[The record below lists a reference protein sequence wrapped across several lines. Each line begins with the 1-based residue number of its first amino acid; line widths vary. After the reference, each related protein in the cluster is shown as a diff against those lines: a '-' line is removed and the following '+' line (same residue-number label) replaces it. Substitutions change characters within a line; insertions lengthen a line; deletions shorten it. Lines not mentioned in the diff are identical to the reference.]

1 MNTYEFSM
9 ISFENLSLVQIFSQ
23 IVALIGGHTLG
34 ECDKANSGYRGPWLQ
49 DQEKSTFDN
58 KFYQVLANQSI
69 EFFGDVS
76 LFKVTLQIKSIKLP
90 LLNFSEHCQR
100 YRRRF

>member
-1 MNTYEFSM
+1 MTILLLKFCLK
-9 ISFENLSLVQIFSQ
+9 IIRILKLFSQ
-23 IVALIGGHTLG
+23 IVALIGAHTLG

-76 LFKVTLQIKSIKLP
+76 SSKLQMKSNSFTISNL
-90 LLNFSEHCQR
+90 SSTS
-100 YRRRF
+100 

>member
-1 MNTYEFSM
+1 M
-9 ISFENLSLVQIFSQ
+9 IGKLQDSLCQLFSQ

-58 KFYQVLANQSI
+58 KFYQILANQSI

-76 LFKVTLQIKSIKLP
+76 LIEFQLKSNSYAISKSIFQIL
-90 LLNFSEHCQR
+90 EYCQR
-100 YRRRF
+100 HRRRF